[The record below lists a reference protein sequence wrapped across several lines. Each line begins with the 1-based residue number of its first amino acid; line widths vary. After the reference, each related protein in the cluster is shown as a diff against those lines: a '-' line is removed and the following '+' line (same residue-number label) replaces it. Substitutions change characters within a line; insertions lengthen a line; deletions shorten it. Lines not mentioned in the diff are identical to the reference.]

1 MATVYVDE
9 VMSAT
14 NLSRSEIILYATRL
28 VRLKLATGSVDAL
41 RMMAEDPTT
50 MERLEKAEHD
60 LYMKQIV
67 GDSEDEQGE

>member
-1 MATVYVDE
+1 MAVVYVDE

-41 RMMAEDPTT
+41 RMMAEDPAT
-50 MERLEKAEHD
+50 LEKLKQAEYD
-60 LYMKQIV
+60 LYMNQYL
-67 GDSEDEQGE
+67 GESEDEHSG

>member
-1 MATVYVDE
+1 MAVVYVDE

-50 MERLEKAEHD
+50 LEKLAQAEYD
-60 LYMKQIV
+60 LYMNQYL
-67 GDSEDEQGE
+67 GESEDEHSG